1 VANPLNITISNNTP
15 HPNGDSAVLSV
26 SGANGNAN
34 QATWKASDNAYTIM
48 LPANVWSAPPGG
60 NLSFKLAQGSTSLV
74 YTLKN
79 NSPTG
84 LQSYAIAE
92 TKGDPPP
99 KVLIEP

>member
-1 VANPLNITISNNTP
+1 MEGERQCVQRAAGQRLER
-15 HPNGDSAVLSV
+15 
-26 SGANGNAN
+26 
-34 QATWKASDNAYTIM
+34 
-48 LPANVWSAPPGG
+48 PPGG
-60 NLSFKLAQGSTSLV
+60 NLSFKLAQGARRFV